1 MMWARR
7 AVLVLLAL
15 LPAATALPA
24 AARADAPE
32 AAALESDLR
41 DWLLALLGPQA
52 GLGARPVQV
61 VAQGDAFALTVPV
74 AGPLAQTPLTLAGPP
89 ATATLRRLDG
99 GRWALDDIRLPTP
112 LRVTVPGRAGE
123 SVWTAT
129 TQDQDQHAVLD
140 PTLTTTSTWD
150 GTVGGYATAWH
161 GPEGERQTEAAHVRS
176 HLVWQ
181 PAGGGRV
188 DLAETASS
196 DLLASNARMARA
208 GLVSFSA
215 ARSQLALHID
225 GLAPDRLAA
234 LLHAVLAGAATAD
247 AAPPAPPGH
256 RRLSPAQLQ
265 VLLAALDAA
274 GGLLGGFG
282 EQVRLADV
290 HLAGNGLD
298 MALRAAEFGLSAA
311 APDGR
316 LRLRLHVALD
326 GIDSGRLPQGPLR
339 AFVPR
344 RLALTPRL
352 SGISLARVT
361 ALLRDAVEDPDN
373 PMLTAEAAALA
384 QDGPLTLGLDD
395 LALDLGQT
403 RFTASGEVQVAAGSG
418 GGMSGQARI
427 SATGLDALIHDV
439 QAVPQMQPLL
449 PTLLFLKGLGE
460 IAGEATVWNVEVADG
475 HVRVNGTDLG
485 GLLPGR

>member
-1 MMWARR
+1 MRR
-7 AVLVLLAL
+7 AVLALLTL
-15 LPAATALPA
+15 LPAATVIPG
-24 AARADAPE
+24 AARADVPD
-32 AAALESDLR
+32 AAALEGALR

-61 VAQGDAFALTVPV
+61 VPQGDAFALTVPV
-74 AGPLAQTPLTLAGPP
+74 AGPLGQTPLTLAGPP

-112 LRVTVPGRAGE
+112 LRVTVPGRTGE

-129 TQDQDQHAVLD
+129 TQDQDQHAVVD

-161 GPEGERQTEAAHVRS
+161 GPEGERQTQAAHIRS

-196 DLLASNARMARA
+196 DLLASNARMAHA

-215 ARSQLALHID
+215 ARSQLALHIE
-225 GLAPDRLAA
+225 GLAPDRLPA
-234 LLHAVLAGAATAD
+234 LLHAALGAAVA
-247 AAPPAPPGH
+247 AEAPASAPPDH
-256 RRLSPAQLQ
+256 QRLSAAQRQ
-265 VLLAALDAA
+265 VLVAALDAA

-282 EQVRLADV
+282 EQVRLEDV

-316 LRLRLHVALD
+316 VRLRLHLALD
-326 GIDSGRLPQGPLR
+326 GIDSGRLPQGKLR

-344 RLALTPRL
+344 RLVLTPRM
-352 SGISLARVT
+352 SGLSLARVL
-361 ALLRDAVEDPDN
+361 ALLRDAAEDPDN
-373 PMLTAEAAALA
+373 PMLVAEATALA

-395 LALDLGQT
+395 VALDLGQT
-403 RFTASGEVQVAAGSG
+403 SFTASGEVQVAGSG

-427 SATGLDALIHDV
+427 SATGLDALIHDA
-439 QAVPQMQPLL
+439 QAVPQMQPVL

>member
-1 MMWARR
+1 MRARR
-7 AVLVLLAL
+7 AVLALLAI
-15 LPAATALPA
+15 LPAATALPG

-32 AAALESDLR
+32 AAALGGALR
-41 DWLLALLGPQA
+41 DWLLALLGPHA
-52 GLGARPVQV
+52 GIGARPVQV
-61 VAQGDAFALTVPV
+61 ATQGDAFALTVPI
-74 AGPLAQTPLTLAGPP
+74 AGPLAETSATLAGPP

-112 LRVTVPGRAGE
+112 LRVTVPGQGGE

-129 TQDQDQHAVLD
+129 MQDQDHHAVLD
-140 PTLTTTSTWD
+140 PTLATTSTWD
-150 GTVGGYATAWH
+150 GTIGGYATAWR
-161 GPEGERQTEAAHVRS
+161 GPDGERQTQAAHIRS

-188 DLAETASS
+188 DIAETASS
-196 DLLASNARMARA
+196 DLLASNARMAHA

-215 ARSQLALHID
+215 ARSQLALHIE
-225 GLAPDRLAA
+225 GLAPDRLPA
-234 LLHAVLAGAATAD
+234 LLHAALGAAVATE
-247 AAPPAPPGH
+247 APASAPSDH
-256 RRLSPAQLQ
+256 RRLSAAQRQ

-282 EQVRLADV
+282 EQVRLEDV

-298 MALRAAEFGLSAA
+298 MALHAAEFGLSAA

-316 LRLRLHVALD
+316 VRLRLHLALD

-344 RLALTPRL
+344 RLVLTPRV
-352 SGISLARVT
+352 SGLSLARVQT
-361 ALLRDAVEDPDN
+361 LLRDAADDPDN
-373 PMLTAEAAALA
+373 PMLAAEATALA

-395 LALDLGQT
+395 LALEMGQA
-403 RFTASGEVQVAAGSG
+403 RFSGSGEVQVAAGSG

-427 SATGLDALIHDV
+427 SATGLDALIHDA
-439 QAVPQMQPLL
+439 QAVPQMQPVL

-460 IAGEATVWNVEVADG
+460 IAGEATVWNVVLADG